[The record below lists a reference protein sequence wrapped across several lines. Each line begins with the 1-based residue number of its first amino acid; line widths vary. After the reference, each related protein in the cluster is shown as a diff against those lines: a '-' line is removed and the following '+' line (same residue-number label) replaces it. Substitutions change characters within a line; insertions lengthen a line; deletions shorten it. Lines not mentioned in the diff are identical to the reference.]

1 MGKTENDDNDDNDD
15 IDDEVERD
23 INIADSEATITLSSP
38 SQKCWMSSE
47 ESELV
52 SP

>member
-23 INIADSEATITLSSP
+23 INIADSEATITLKFSKS
-38 SQKCWMSSE
+38 KILDDFRRE
-47 ESELV
+47 
-52 SP
+52 